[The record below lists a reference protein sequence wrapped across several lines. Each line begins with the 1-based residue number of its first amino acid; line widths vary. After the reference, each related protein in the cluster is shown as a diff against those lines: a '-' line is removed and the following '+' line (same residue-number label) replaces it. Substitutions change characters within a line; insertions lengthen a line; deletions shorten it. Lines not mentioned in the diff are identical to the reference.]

1 MADPKLKR
9 SRPVQ
14 GQSLYDYIVKSEGR
28 GKAGRPGYA
37 YKDHKGNLTVGVG
50 HLVTRN
56 DPVLKRVAGEN
67 YNVIVAG
74 RRPLSDRQ
82 MQQLFDYD
90 VQSKI
95 NLAKRKLGNFD
106 NLPKSAQNAI
116 VDGFFR
122 GDLSGSPK
130 TLKLMNSGD
139 FKSAATEYLNN
150 EEYRESRKAG
160 TGVAPRM
167 ERNAAEFRL
176 VGPAKR
182 IARPVKVNSRP
193 LVKRAEGEGIVR
205 GDDGKQYF
213 RIRKAR

>member
-1 MADPKLKR
+1 M
-9 SRPVQ
+9 
-14 GQSLYDYIVKSEGR
+14 
-28 GKAGRPGYA
+28 
-37 YKDHKGNLTVGVG
+37 
-50 HLVTRN
+50 
-56 DPVLKRVAGEN
+56 
-67 YNVIVAG
+67 
-74 RRPLSDRQ
+74 
-82 MQQLFDYD
+82 
-90 VQSKI
+90 
-95 NLAKRKLGNFD
+95 
-106 NLPKSAQNAI
+106 
-116 VDGFFR
+116 
-122 GDLSGSPK
+122 SGSPK

-176 VGPAKR
+176 VGLGKR